1 MEVKIIFTESEQMAF
16 LHRRG
21 WHVYEKT
28 VNRHESLH
36 GSRFIEL
43 DEQIWFARKDD
54 DDIEMNRAFIK
65 ELKHK
70 LIFE

>member
-1 MEVKIIFTESEQMAF
+1 MELKIYFTGPEQMAF
-16 LHRRG
+16 LHNRG

-43 DEQIWFARKDD
+43 EEQLWFAQKGDEYL
-54 DDIEMNRAFIK
+54 EMYRAFVK